1 MASGEG
7 PTENSQSS
15 QAPPQ
20 GENLRWVRLRWLSG
34 DIVEAPLFGHRHPID
49 SVIHFFLMADEGDIP
64 GIPSA
69 TVRGCGSIGHYELIW
84 NGEVVEE
91 HIRLVDLGIQDDDE
105 LMGGNVRWVRLRW
118 SGGDTVEGPLC
129 HRRAWLRS

>member
-34 DIVEAPLFGHRHPID
+34 DIVEAPLFGHRHTID
-49 SVIHFFLMADEGDIP
+49 SVIKFLLMADEGGIP
-64 GIPSA
+64 GIPRA
-69 TVRGCGSIGHYELIW
+69 MLNRWGQNDHYELIW
-84 NGEVVEE
+84 NGEVVDEK
-91 HIRLVDLGIQDDDE
+91 IFLVDLGIQDDDE
-105 LMGGNVRWVRLRW
+105 LILVLRPP
-118 SGGDTVEGPLC
+118 TP
-129 HRRAWLRS
+129 RASPQG

>member
-49 SVIHFFLMADEGDIP
+49 SVALFLLMANQGDIP

-69 TVRGCGSIGHYELIW
+69 PIIRWGQIADYELIW
-84 NGEVVEE
+84 NGEIVEDHLYLIE
-91 HIRLVDLGIQDDDE
+91 LGIQDDDE
-105 LMGGNVRWVRLRW
+105 LILVLRPPTPRASTQGQAVT
-118 SGGDTVEGPLC
+118 SG
-129 HRRAWLRS
+129 